1 MLARCRIDG
10 QYVWSVFSA
19 SGEFMAN
26 TGSSKS
32 DLPASPNPFKT
43 LALSAIVPLI
53 VMVGLLLCSPNYQA
67 ANQDFEQPISYP
79 LGGDFLQEYVG
90 GRLILNPAKRDHLY
104 DAATFQDTQHDA
116 QVVGFT
122 WDQEQFFPAVYP
134 PFWYSA
140 VSPLSNL
147 PYLVASRV
155 WLVLMTLTLVTAV
168 WILNRYANVPAP
180 VVIVMCLSAPVI
192 QNLSAG
198 QKGTLLLLIL
208 SVSYVL
214 LRKRKDF
221 WSGLVFALIAFKPH
235 LAIVIGL
242 WMLVSRNW
250 RWCVGAFSGLAVL
263 VISSLVIS
271 PNLVSN
277 YVNVVAGFGDYVQSG
292 GYELNESF
300 SCWSFWQQL
309 IRNTVGAK
317 VFTGIT
323 SLLVFGASLWVF
335 RLRLGSTVTST
346 QIDRS
351 FSAMVIVTMLTSP
364 HLYAYDLT
372 MLLLPIGLM
381 TRIALTS
388 GADQSDQQRNYA
400 DWLPVG
406 LMALVM
412 FASGAIA
419 SFAASSGFQAGFLL
433 LVTVWIAIMR
443 PVFVET
449 LRVS

>member
-1 MLARCRIDG
+1 M
-10 QYVWSVFSA
+10 
-19 SGEFMAN
+19 
-26 TGSSKS
+26 
-32 DLPASPNPFKT
+32 T
-43 LALSAIVPLI
+43 L
-53 VMVGLLLCSPNYQA
+53 M
-67 ANQDFEQPISYP
+67 
-79 LGGDFLQEYVG
+79 
-90 GRLILNPAKRDHLY
+90 
-104 DAATFQDTQHDA
+104 
-116 QVVGFT
+116 
-122 WDQEQFFPAVYP
+122 
-134 PFWYSA
+134 
-140 VSPLSNL
+140 
-147 PYLVASRV
+147 LVA
-155 WLVLMTLTLVTAV
+155 AV

-263 VISSLVIS
+263 VITSLVIS
-271 PNLVSN
+271 PDLVSN

-292 GYELNESF
+292 GYRLNESF

-323 SLLVFGASLWVF
+323 SLLVFGASLWAF

-372 MLLLPIGLM
+372 MLLVPIGLM